1 MFARLSSLLLLFLLA
16 LSASGGIPM
25 HAPEQGECP
34 MASGMQSMDCCK
46 KAQQQNV
53 TSEVISAKLCCSL
66 DCQTG
71 GPVSSTGRGNLSIQT
86 LPASQPGGVAATST
100 IPIPFLFNEGFIE
113 RRITSNDDHP
123 AYIRHLSLLI

>member
-1 MFARLSSLLLLFLLA
+1 MFARLSSLLMLFLLA
-16 LSASGGIPM
+16 ISASGGIPM
-25 HAPEQGECP
+25 HAPERGECP

-46 KAQQQNV
+46 KAQQQKV

-66 DCQTG
+66 ECQTG
-71 GPVSSTGRGNLSIQT
+71 GPVSSSRSANLGIQA
-86 LPASQPGGVAATST
+86 LPASQPGGAAAVST
-100 IPIPFLFNEGFIE
+100 PPIPFFFKEGFIE